1 MFDGQ
6 SAVEVHPRAS
16 MDDLKTYTSLSLY
29 MKPPPVKQSELAVT
43 ADQFIL
49 YLGSKNV
56 RASGFKRWNYIQR
69 KDKCFSLASKKTT
82 CANKQ
87 NSHSSTSEGVGQKAK
102 TKVAVPSLCG
112 TGNSSSV
119 GDISWFLHI
128 TLTLQTQESECC
140 ISKTS
145 RVQRLTVFNAETLL
159 EGI

>member
-16 MDDLKTYTSLSLY
+16 MDDLKTFTSLSLY

-56 RASGFKRWNYIQR
+56 RASGFTRWNYIKR
-69 KDKCFSLASKKTT
+69 KDKCFSLASKKKKTT

-87 NSHSSTSEGVGQKAK
+87 NSHSSTSEGVDQKAK
-102 TKVAVPSLCG
+102 TKVASPSLCG

-119 GDISWFLHI
+119 GDIFVVSSYHPHAAN
-128 TLTLQTQESECC
+128 SG
-140 ISKTS
+140 
-145 RVQRLTVFNAETLL
+145 V
-159 EGI
+159 

>member
-1 MFDGQ
+1 
-6 SAVEVHPRAS
+6 
-16 MDDLKTYTSLSLY
+16 

-87 NSHSSTSEGVGQKAK
+87 NSHCFCNKNTKEDLYSTHLSFTVG
-102 TKVAVPSLCG
+102 
-112 TGNSSSV
+112 
-119 GDISWFLHI
+119 
-128 TLTLQTQESECC
+128 
-140 ISKTS
+140 
-145 RVQRLTVFNAETLL
+145 TLL
-159 EGI
+159 NYHILI